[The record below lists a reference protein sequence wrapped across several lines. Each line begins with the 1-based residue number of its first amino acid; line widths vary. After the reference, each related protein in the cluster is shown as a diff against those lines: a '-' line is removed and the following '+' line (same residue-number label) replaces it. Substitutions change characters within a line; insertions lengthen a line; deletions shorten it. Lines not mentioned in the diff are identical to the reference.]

1 VTTGRS
7 LAAPLAAAVCIF
19 AACFSCTTRDAPEAR
34 RTVEAF
40 LAALQAGDRAEIA
53 RLSPGMAEAADG
65 RLEQVFAATA
75 GLSRWSIT
83 DVSCRGDSGRARVT
97 LTVDGQQVDMVIPL
111 SRANGAWA
119 VDSLVTATRRLD
131 FVPLE

>member
-1 VTTGRS
+1 MT
-7 LAAPLAAAVCIF
+7 
-19 AACFSCTTRDAPEAR
+19 
-34 RTVEAF
+34 
-40 LAALQAGDRAEIA
+40 ALQAGDRAGIA
-53 RLSPGMAEAADG
+53 RLSPGMAQAADG

-97 LTVDGQQVDMVIPL
+97 LTVNGQQADVVIPL
-111 SRANGAWA
+111 SRANGAWT
-119 VDSLVTATRRLD
+119 VDSLVTETRRLD